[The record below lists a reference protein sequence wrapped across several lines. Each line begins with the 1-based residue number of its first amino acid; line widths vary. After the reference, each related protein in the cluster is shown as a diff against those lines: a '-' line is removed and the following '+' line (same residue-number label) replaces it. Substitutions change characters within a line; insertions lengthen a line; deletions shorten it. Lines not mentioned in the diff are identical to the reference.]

1 MPEQLPL
8 DALIARAA
16 ENPLALARLAGVLF
30 NMGEDAR
37 ASEIALQALRSAPDN
52 AEIRH
57 LVSGILSQGVPRW
70 HFNLVRDAA
79 RNAAYEAALRRAVT
93 GQTRVLEI
101 GAGSG
106 ILAMMAARA
115 GAKHVVTCE
124 TVPAIA
130 EAAREIVALNG
141 FADRVHVVAKKSYD
155 LDPGADMGGLAD
167 VLVSE
172 IISNTMVGEGA
183 LPVTEHAVR
192 VLLKPGARIIPAR
205 GLVRVALA
213 YDAKFHRTRMDTI
226 DGFDLSPFNRLAGAS
241 YRVPRGDARLTLLSA
256 PVDLFDFDFQSG
268 GPFPAAT
275 VATKVTSK
283 GGRANGL
290 AQWIALQMDENGW
303 YENNPILGTSSAWA
317 VMFWPFL
324 APRDCPRGT
333 TVEVSGSHDS
343 DQLRIW
349 A

>member
-1 MPEQLPL
+1 
-8 DALIARAA
+8 
-16 ENPLALARLAGVLF
+16 
-30 NMGEDAR
+30 
-37 ASEIALQALRSAPDN
+37 
-52 AEIRH
+52 
-57 LVSGILSQGVPRW
+57 
-70 HFNLVRDAA
+70 
-79 RNAAYEAALRRAVT
+79 
-93 GQTRVLEI
+93 
-101 GAGSG
+101 
-106 ILAMMAARA
+106 
-115 GAKHVVTCE
+115 
-124 TVPAIA
+124 
-130 EAAREIVALNG
+130 
-141 FADRVHVVAKKSYD
+141 
-155 LDPGADMGGLAD
+155 
-167 VLVSE
+167 
-172 IISNTMVGEGA
+172 
-183 LPVTEHAVR
+183 
-192 VLLKPGARIIPAR
+192 
-205 GLVRVALA
+205 VRVALA
-213 YDAKFHRTRMDTI
+213 HDAKFHRARMDTI

-343 DQLRIW
+343 DRLRIW

>member
-8 DALIARAA
+8 EALIARAA